1 MPQRM
6 KSDGRRHLPAI
17 KVEQWLAEWEK
28 VRFDPRQHR
37 AKPPDGFYLFSLA
50 AADLRA
56 LSGISRRST
65 EGGVARALDLGI
77 QRRHDP
83 ERSEE
88 IREYVKSGFPWSSLS
103 RQRRESGEYDDLKKP
118 GWLPTAIVVN
128 VLKGDDVRHGQS
140 VHTDDLIELIESKDG
155 ARLRLPKGF
164 GESWQP
170 TGTSPIEVIDGQ
182 HRLWAFSQR
191 RSAQGY
197 SLPVVAFFGLDISWQ
212 AYLFYT
218 INIKPKRINASLAF
232 DLYPLLR
239 TEDWLERFE
248 GHSIYRETRAQE
260 ITEAMWSYPGSAWHE
275 RIDMLGGRKGVTQ
288 ASWIRALQATFVKAF
303 ESNRA
308 TVGGLFGAPRGQDE
322 LVLEWSRAEQSAFIV
337 LIWQAMQSAVK
348 ASKDAWAQ
356 DLRAK
361 AKADSLDAAFAGE
374 HTLLNNDQGV
384 RGVLSVFND
393 LCWMMSE
400 HLKLDD
406 LAGTVKGE
414 GTAESAISEALARM
428 RKSAVGKFVGVV
440 AKDLAAY
447 DWRTSGASGLSEN
460 TRSAKAR
467 FRGGTG
473 YRELRVDLLRHLA
486 AYKDQAGKT
495 AELAIEALKLDE

>member
-1 MPQRM
+1 MPSARDKRQTV
-6 KSDGRRHLPAI
+6 PAI

-28 VRFDPRQHR
+28 VSFDPRKHR

-56 LSGISRRST
+56 LSGIFRRST

-77 QRRHDP
+77 QRQHDP
-83 ERSEE
+83 ERSLE
-88 IREYVKSGFPWSSLS
+88 ISEYVKSGFPWSSLS
-103 RQRRESGEYDDLKKP
+103 RQRRESGEYNDLKKP

-128 VLKGDDVRHGQS
+128 VLKGDDVRHGQT
-140 VHTDDLIELIESKDG
+140 VHTDDLIELIEDTDG

-170 TGTSPIEVIDGQ
+170 AATSPIEVIDGQ

-191 RSAQGY
+191 RSAQRY

-218 INIKPKRINASLAF
+218 INIKPKRINTSLAF

-248 GHSIYRETRAQE
+248 GHSIYRQTRAQE
-260 ITEAMWSYPGSAWHE
+260 ITEAMWSYPDSPWHE

-303 ESNRA
+303 ESNS
-308 TVGGLFGAPRGQDE
+308 TIVGGLFGAPRGEDQ
-322 LVLEWSRAEQSAFIV
+322 LVLGWSRAEQSAFIV
-337 LIWQAMQSAVK
+337 LIWQAMQRAAK
-348 ASKDAWAQ
+348 ASKDQWAE
-356 DLRAK
+356 DLRAR
-361 AKADSLDAAFAGE
+361 AKADGLDAAFAGE
-374 HTLLNNDQGV
+374 NTLMNNDQGV

-393 LCWMMSE
+393 LCWMISE
-400 HLKLDD
+400 RLKLDD
-406 LAGTVKGE
+406 LAGMVKGE
-414 GTAESAISEALARM
+414 GTAESAISEALERM
-428 RKSAVGKFVGVV
+428 RKSAAGKFVGVI

-447 DWRTSGASGLSEN
+447 DWRTSGTPGLSEEI
-460 TRSAKAR
+460 RSLKAR

-486 AYKDQAGKT
+486 AYKDEAGRT
-495 AELAIEALKLDE
+495 ATLVVKALKLDD